1 MVTTTDGMSSVFSD
15 GWAGFCGV
23 AALMIL
29 LGTGKDT
36 IRLSTTIADIAR
48 AERQGMAFLERSTPI
63 VSICLSAAGTSQVI
77 PMHDSK
83 PVTAESKPGTGPLP
97 LSRDPDNRRDRA
109 ARP

>member
-77 PMHDSK
+77 RCTIRNPS
-83 PVTAESKPGTGPLP
+83 PQSP
-97 LSRDPDNRRDRA
+97 NRELV
-109 ARP
+109 PYL